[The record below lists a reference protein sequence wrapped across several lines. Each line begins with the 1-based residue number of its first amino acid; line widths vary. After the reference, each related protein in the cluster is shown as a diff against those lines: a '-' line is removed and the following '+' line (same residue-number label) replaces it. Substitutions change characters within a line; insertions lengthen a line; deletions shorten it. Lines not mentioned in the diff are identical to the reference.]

1 MEGSSLSKVLARLDV
16 VKDSL
21 TVKRV
26 FGEPYKVDEVTVI
39 PVAALQGGGGAGG
52 GQGAGPDQ
60 TGSGGGAGMGFG
72 VQARPVGVYVIR
84 DGEVTWRPA
93 VDVLPIVL
101 GAQAVALAALVTIRA
116 ALSRRRRRRR
126 R

>member
-1 MEGSSLSKVLARLDV
+1 MEDSSLSKVLARLDV

-26 FGEPYKVDEVTVI
+26 FGEPYKVDEATLI

-126 R
+126 